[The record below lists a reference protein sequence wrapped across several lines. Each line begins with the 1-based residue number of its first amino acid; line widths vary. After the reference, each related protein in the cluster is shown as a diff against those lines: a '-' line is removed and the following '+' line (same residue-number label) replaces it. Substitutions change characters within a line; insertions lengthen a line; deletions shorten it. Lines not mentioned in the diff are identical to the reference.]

1 MNVRMGALLLAV
13 TVTSG
18 LANAT
23 TTTSRIDKRQANQQE
38 RIDQGVKSG
47 ELTRKEAARL
57 QKGQQHVDRME
68 SRAMADGKMT
78 PRERQRIERAQDE
91 QSKKIYREKHDR
103 HGSNAQHGK
112 HRGDDGDMRGGKHRG
127 HDRDMHRGPHGEQR
141 AGFGGKPSTE
151 RIDARQAHQQQRIDH
166 GVKSGSL
173 TEKEAARLQQGQQRV
188 ARMEKR
194 AAADGRVTAEE
205 RRRIEHAQDRQSAR
219 IRSEAH
225 DAQRK

>member
-1 MNVRMGALLLAV
+1 MNLRMGALLLAV

-23 TTTSRIDKRQANQQE
+23 TSTSRIDKRQANQQE
-38 RIDQGVKSG
+38 RIDHGVKSG
-47 ELTRKEAARL
+47 ALTQKEAARL
-57 QKGQQHVDRME
+57 QKGQQRVDRME

-78 PRERQRIERAQDE
+78 PRERERIERAQDD
-91 QSKKIYREKHDR
+91 QNKKIYREKHDR
-103 HGSNAQHGK
+103 QGSNAH
-112 HRGDDGDMRGGKHRG
+112 HGKHRG

-141 AGFGGKPSTE
+141 AGFGGKTSTA
-151 RIDARQAHQQQRIDH
+151 RIDARQAHQQQRIDR

-173 TEKEAARLQQGQQRV
+173 TEQEAARLQHGQQRV

-194 AAADGRVTAEE
+194 AVADGRVTAEE

-219 IRSEAH
+219 IRSEAR
-225 DAQRK
+225 DAERK

>member
-1 MNVRMGALLLAV
+1 MNLRMGALLLAV
-13 TVTSG
+13 TLTSG
-18 LANAT
+18 VANAT

-103 HGSNAQHGK
+103 YGSNAQHGK
-112 HRGDDGDMRGGKHRG
+112 HHGD
-127 HDRDMHRGPHGEQR
+127 DRDMHRGPHGEQR

-225 DAQRK
+225 DAQRR